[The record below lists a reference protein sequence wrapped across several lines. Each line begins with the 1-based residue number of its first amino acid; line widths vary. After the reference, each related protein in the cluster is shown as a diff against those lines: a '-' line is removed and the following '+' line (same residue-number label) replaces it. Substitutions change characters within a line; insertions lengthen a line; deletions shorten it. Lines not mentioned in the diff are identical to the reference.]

1 VTALQSITYHS
12 TSEDPTIT
20 AGSRTVN
27 WTVTDANSDVAGA
40 GTSTAVT
47 STINITPINDAP
59 TAINLI
65 KPRDDNI
72 IININN
78 IDTTNLIFE
87 WSSAIDSEQDSLKY
101 IFYAE
106 WDTANQIKYPINT
119 VFNSDLT
126 DTMFIASYQK
136 LYEALD
142 YNNRVWIN
150 QPILKWKVDV
160 SDYTDTTFCEDTS
173 QVSIGYFDVLDLEL
187 ELIPTEF
194 NLYQNYPNPYNS
206 ATRIEYDLPI
216 NSMVS
221 LKIYNLLGQEVVC
234 LKDEMQNPG
243 HYSLIWNG
251 HNNQNNPLS
260 SGIYIYILETQEF
273 KKIKKMILLK

>member
-1 VTALQSITYHS
+1 
-12 TSEDPTIT
+12 
-20 AGSRTVN
+20 
-27 WTVTDANSDVAGA
+27 
-40 GTSTAVT
+40 
-47 STINITPINDAP
+47 
-59 TAINLI
+59 
-65 KPRDDNI
+65 
-72 IININN
+72 
-78 IDTTNLIFE
+78 
-87 WSSAIDSEQDSLKY
+87 
-101 IFYAE
+101 E
-106 WDTANQIKYPINT
+106 WDTANQTKYPFNT
-119 VFNSDLT
+119 VFNADLT
-126 DTMFIASYQK
+126 DTMFIVSYQK

-142 YNNRVWIN
+142 YDNRIWIN

-160 SDYTDTTFCEDTS
+160 FDYMDTTFCEDIS
-173 QVSIGYFDVLDLEL
+173 QVSIGYYDVLDLDL
-187 ELIPTEF
+187 ELIPTQF

-243 HYSLIWNG
+243 HYSLIWNS

-273 KKIKKMILLK
+273 RKIKKMIL